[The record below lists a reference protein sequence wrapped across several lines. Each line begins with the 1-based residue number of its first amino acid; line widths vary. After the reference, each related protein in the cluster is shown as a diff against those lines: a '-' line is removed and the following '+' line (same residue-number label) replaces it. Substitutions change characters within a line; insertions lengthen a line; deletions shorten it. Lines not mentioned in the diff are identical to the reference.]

1 MAPPVVVSAAVVRR
15 VPAAPL
21 APVPVVRRVQAKLL
35 APVEEERPEPQVLD
49 VKPVLVVEP
58 VQPEVPQQAVVQQE
72 ELAVVLLEVQQEQA
86 VLELET
92 VARQDQVV
100 EFLQAD

>member
-1 MAPPVVVSAAVVRR
+1 M
-15 VPAAPL
+15 PAAPL

-35 APVEEERPEPQVLD
+35 APVEEERPEPQ
-49 VKPVLVVEP
+49 VLVVEP

-100 EFLQAD
+100 EFLRAD